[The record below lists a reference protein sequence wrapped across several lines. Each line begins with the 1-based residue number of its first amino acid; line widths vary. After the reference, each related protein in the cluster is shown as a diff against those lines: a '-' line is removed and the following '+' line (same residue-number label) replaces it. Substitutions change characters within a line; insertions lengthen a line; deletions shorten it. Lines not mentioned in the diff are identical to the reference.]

1 MDDTTNSSEPIGH
14 IEPGPPS
21 PTDEDALMALAIRLI
36 APRHGVVGEAARGLP
51 RNQSAMAPH
60 RRDAPTR

>member
-36 APRHGVVGEAARGLP
+36 APRDGVVGEAAR
-51 RNQSAMAPH
+51 
-60 RRDAPTR
+60 PTS